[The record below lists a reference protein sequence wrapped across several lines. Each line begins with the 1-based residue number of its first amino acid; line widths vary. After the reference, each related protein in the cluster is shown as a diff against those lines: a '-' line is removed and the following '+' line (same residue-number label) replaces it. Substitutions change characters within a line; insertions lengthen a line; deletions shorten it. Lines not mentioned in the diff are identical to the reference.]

1 MQKLLRRSPWA
12 PPILCCAANN
22 TPIPFTLATTTTTFF
37 SLGFSTKTKT
47 PPLPHP
53 TMSPLHLHPS
63 SAIAAA
69 TAKNP
74 ITSRFYP
81 TNCCRICRCSIDN
94 SSPVRAWVVL
104 KESRTGSRST
114 WFHTAASDK
123 DFSAASASASAA
135 AEGSKNLEGEIQ
147 NGEENDKGSEEKPL
161 RLHRRNKGSSVGVV
175 MPGNPDLLTIPGVGP
190 RNLRK
195 LVEKGIA
202 GVAELKQLYKD
213 KCREDEKAT
222 FLQRIANETLELQDL
237 VEIVPEPVNKWQD
250 VGPDHFNILD
260 AFYAEPQ
267 RYAYTF
273 QNYVFVTRVMQERES
288 SGGIKPLRLMERSV
302 FSDRMVFV
310 RAVHEANWMNEME
323 ISIYDSWF
331 DPVVSCLPGLIPDG
345 FIYLRATPDTCH
357 KRMLLRKRAEE
368 GGVSLE
374 YLRDL
379 HEKHESWLFPL
390 QSGDHG
396 VFSVKLPHHMDCS
409 LHPDIRDRVL
419 YLEGDHMHSSIQ
431 KVPALVLDCE
441 PNIDFGKDID
451 AKREET
457 RLDFSERRKIYGVK
471 CGVAKGYARQV
482 AKFFE
487 FVKKKKEEPAEK
499 VGEAAKNGQPQV
511 MLPHKGLWMPN
522 EKHFPESA
530 LKSLDF
536 RRAMSFMSGLGLA
549 DVFNNLVKLKTCYAF
564 SMRRYARQVAKFFE
578 FVKKKKEEPAEK
590 VGEAAKNG
598 QPQVMLPHKGLWMPN
613 EKHFPESALKSL
625 DFRRAMSFMSGLG
638 LADVFNNLVKL
649 KTCYAFSMRSWLKA
663 KSFNTQFEASGW
675 LRYQLLQLRFEIVG
689 GSVAAGGEGSFA
701 AMQCDFITSAAKFGD
716 ASERYG

>member
-12 PPILCCAANN
+12 PPILCSAANN
-22 TPIPFTLATTTTTFF
+22 TPIPFTLTTTTTTFF
-37 SLGFSTKTKT
+37 SLGFSTKTKTKT

-104 KESRTGSRST
+104 KENRTGSRST

-123 DFSAASASASAA
+123 DSATASASASASAA
-135 AEGSKNLEGEIQ
+135 AEGSKNLEGEIE
-147 NGEENDKGSEEKPL
+147 NGEESEKGSEEKPL

-213 KCREDEKAT
+213 KFFGKSSQKMVEFLRDSVGIIHRNHAESITTFIKESVDEELKEESSNSDMQRTHKKRLTFCVEGNISVGKTT

-237 VEIVPEPVNKWQD
+237 VEIVPEPINKWQD

-379 HEKHESWLFPL
+379 HEKHESWLFPF

-396 VFSVKLPHHMDCS
+396 VFSVKLPHHMDYS
-409 LHPDIRDRVL
+409 LHPDIRDRVF

-451 AKREET
+451 AKRE
-457 RLDFSERRKIYGVK
+457 
-471 CGVAKGYARQV
+471 YARQV

-536 RRAMSFMSGLGLA
+536 RRAMSFMSG
-549 DVFNNLVKLKTCYAF
+549 
-564 SMRRYARQVAKFFE
+564 
-578 FVKKKKEEPAEK
+578 
-590 VGEAAKNG
+590 
-598 QPQVMLPHKGLWMPN
+598 
-613 EKHFPESALKSL
+613 
-625 DFRRAMSFMSGLG
+625 
-638 LADVFNNLVKL
+638 
-649 KTCYAFSMRSWLKA
+649 
-663 KSFNTQFEASGW
+663 
-675 LRYQLLQLRFEIVG
+675 
-689 GSVAAGGEGSFA
+689 
-701 AMQCDFITSAAKFGD
+701 
-716 ASERYG
+716 